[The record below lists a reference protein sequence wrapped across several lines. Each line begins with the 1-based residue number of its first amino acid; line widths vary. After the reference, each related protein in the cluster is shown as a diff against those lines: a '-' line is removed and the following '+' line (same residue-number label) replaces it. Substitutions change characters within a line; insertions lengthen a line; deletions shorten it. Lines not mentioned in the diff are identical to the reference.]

1 MGSSGSYF
9 LNKIKLERLSDGAML
24 CIIDVMCLYP
34 KIPLGEGLASLRKFL
49 ETRDNKQISSD
60 TFMELAEVVLKIK
73 ILEFDEK
80 AFKQNHETAIEMK
93 FALPYAIRFMEDFEG
108 KLLERFEKKP
118 MIWWR
123 YIDVIFFIWEHF
135 EGSLKILI

>member
-9 LNKIKLERLSDGAML
+9 LNKIKLERLSDGVML

-60 TFMELAEVVLKIK
+60 TFMELAEVVLKSK

-93 FALPYAIRFMEDFEG
+93 FAIRFMEDFEG